1 MERHCFADEKSAA
14 LKKSRN
20 TTDGLLIRVVSI
32 YSLQR
37 KNTRKVIARQNMA
50 EEGEKTP
57 SWSIKHHISSIKNV
71 VQTFNASEC
80 SLPLFWRKKCSCSA
94 ISYIAFI
101 AATNTIRAVVSKED
115 LYHKIPRT
123 IAEKAN
129 FWGFF
134 RLSWSLFSWFSAWL
148 GFDDPQERR

>member
-1 MERHCFADEKSAA
+1 
-14 LKKSRN
+14 
-20 TTDGLLIRVVSI
+20 
-32 YSLQR
+32 
-37 KNTRKVIARQNMA
+37 MA

-80 SLPLFWRKKCSCSA
+80 SLPLFDGKKCSCSA

-101 AATNTIRAVVSKED
+101 AASNTIRAVVSKVG
-115 LYHKIPRT
+115 LYHEIPRT

-129 FWGFF
+129 FCVFC
-134 RLSWSLFSWFSAWL
+134 LSCSLSSCFLHGSGLMIPRRQDILSKPYLNITLHQGYIRFGSGVMIGLQGLGPKVNSKSTSGTLARFS
-148 GFDDPQERR
+148 RR